1 MKKLFIAVAA
11 LAVVLAGCGSMGG
24 GASASGMSVLQSG
37 SHSAQKDEALKDF
50 HNQADLDAF
59 MATAFDKGGAPSVKV
74 DWNTQ
79 MVVAFFV
86 GAKQNTGIRAAI
98 TKVDDSGAQVQVS
111 SKVVIPCEKQSRP
124 EPSSPYIIVAAPAS
138 TKTVNFSDPDVEY
151 QKC

>member
-11 LAVVLAGCGSMGG
+11 LAVILAGCASMGG
-24 GASASGMSVLQSG
+24 SSASGVSVLQSG

-59 MATAFDKGGAPSVKV
+59 MATAFDKGGAPSLKL
-74 DWNTQ
+74 DWSTQ

-98 TKVDDSGAQVQVS
+98 TKVDETGAQVQVS

>member
-11 LAVVLAGCGSMGG
+11 LAVVLAGCASMGG
-24 GASASGMSVLQSG
+24 GASASGFTVLQSG
-37 SHSAQKDEALKDF
+37 AHSAQKDEALKDF

-59 MATAFDKGGAPSVKV
+59 MATAFDKGGAPSMKV

-86 GAKQNTGIRAAI
+86 GAKQNTGIRAAF
-98 TKVDDSGAQVQVS
+98 TKVDETGAQVQVS

-124 EPSSPYIIVAAPAS
+124 EPSSPYVIVAAPAS
-138 TKTVNFSDPDVEY
+138 TKPVNFADPEVEY